1 MNYLL
6 YGENVFLI
14 KQYINDLIKKEKMDE
29 VNINRYNLDNDI
41 LSKVIEDASTIS
53 LFDNQKLIIVDNCSY
68 FNRVKNSDDD
78 IALLNSYLT
87 NYNPN
92 TIMIFISH
100 NPTIDNTKKITK
112 LLKSK
117 GQIVAFNDVDLPKTV
132 KNLFKGYEITDNA
145 INLLISR
152 VGNDLE
158 LLSQEITKIKIYKID
173 DKKVSEDDIL
183 TCSSLNIDT
192 DIYKFVDNIINKRK
206 DMALKT
212 YYELLKQ
219 NDDAASVIALLASK
233 FRLMYQ
239 SIVLAH
245 QGLNNNEIATT
256 LAVHPYRVKLALE
269 EGRKYQKKIL
279 LDFILKLANL
289 DNDIKTGKINAELGV
304 ELFILNV

>member
-100 NPTIDNTKKITK
+100 NPTIDN
-112 LLKSK
+112 
-117 GQIVAFNDVDLPKTV
+117 N
-132 KNLFKGYEITDNA
+132 
-145 INLLISR
+145 
-152 VGNDLE
+152 
-158 LLSQEITKIKIYKID
+158 
-173 DKKVSEDDIL
+173 
-183 TCSSLNIDT
+183 
-192 DIYKFVDNIINKRK
+192 
-206 DMALKT
+206 
-212 YYELLKQ
+212 
-219 NDDAASVIALLASK
+219 
-233 FRLMYQ
+233 
-239 SIVLAH
+239 
-245 QGLNNNEIATT
+245 
-256 LAVHPYRVKLALE
+256 
-269 EGRKYQKKIL
+269 
-279 LDFILKLANL
+279 
-289 DNDIKTGKINAELGV
+289 
-304 ELFILNV
+304 